1 MARQRR
7 SFSADFKARVA
18 LEALREQKTI
28 NELASEFGVHPNL
41 IREWKKHLLDEL
53 PQVFSSRKAADEKT
67 QEQERE
73 RMFQQI
79 GQLQYELAW
88 LKKTV
93 RAKDASQQQQPSAA
107 RVKRDTPVA
116 GGESETA

>member
-18 LEALREQKTI
+18 LEAIREQKTI

-41 IREWKKHLLDEL
+41 IREWKKHLLEEL
-53 PQVFSSRKAADEKT
+53 PQVFSSRKGTEVKT
-67 QEQERE
+67 QEQAE

-79 GQLQYELAW
+79 GQLQYEPGW
-88 LKKTV
+88 LKDLV
-93 RAKDASQQQQPSAA
+93 
-107 RVKRDTPVA
+107 
-116 GGESETA
+116 

>member
-1 MARQRR
+1 MIKGQAPFSASLALCKEPAMARQQRN
-7 SFSADFKARVA
+7 FSADFKTRVA

-53 PQVFSSRKAADEKT
+53 PQVFSSHKAAEEKT
-67 QEQERE
+67 EVQERE
-73 RMFQQI
+73 RMFHQI

-88 LKKTV
+88 LKQK
-93 RAKDASQQQQPSAA
+93 
-107 RVKRDTPVA
+107 A
-116 GGESETA
+116 GLDR

>member
-18 LEALREQKTI
+18 LEAIREQKTI

-41 IREWKKHLLDEL
+41 IREWKKQALSAL
-53 PQVFSSRKAADEKT
+53 PHVFSSRQATDEQA
-67 QEQERE
+67 QEEERE

-88 LKKTV
+88 LKK
-93 RAKDASQQQQPSAA
+93 K
-107 RVKRDTPVA
+107 A
-116 GGESETA
+116 GLDR

>member
-41 IREWKKHLLDEL
+41 IREWKKQALSEL
-53 PQVFSSRKAADEKT
+53 PQVFSTRKAADEKAR
-67 QEQERE
+67 EAERE

-88 LKKTV
+88 LKKSWPGPLS
-93 RAKDASQQQQPSAA
+93 KSALL
-107 RVKRDTPVA
+107 
-116 GGESETA
+116 SSLLSHS